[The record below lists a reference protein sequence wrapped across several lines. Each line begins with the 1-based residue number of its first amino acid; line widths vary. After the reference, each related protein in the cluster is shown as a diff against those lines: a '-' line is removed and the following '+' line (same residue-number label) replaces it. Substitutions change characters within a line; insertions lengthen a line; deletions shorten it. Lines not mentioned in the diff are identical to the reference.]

1 MTTRRFG
8 IVFVAAPFF
17 ASLLFLFADA
27 QASRTTPSDG
37 ADLPL
42 GRTVYQK
49 VCEECHGSKGRGDGK
64 KAKEL
69 GFAPRNFTLGAFKCR
84 CTPSGQP
91 PTDEDLYR
99 SVTRGLPGTPMAAHD
114 KDLTEQ
120 ERRAVVQFVKTLSP
134 KFSAGNLPACEP
146 LPNPPPAMPGL
157 VAEGKQLYRLM
168 QCGKCHG
175 VGGRGDGPAAATL
188 KDDWGRPI
196 TPYDFVEL
204 HDFKCGNDDRDL
216 YRTLTTG
223 MTGSPM
229 PSFEAAFG
237 FAKGDFTPENLR
249 TLGGPN
255 EAKELQAYLEGQSDA
270 ATVKAMGAQERRAL
284 VSRRTWALVQYLRSL
299 LTR

>member
-1 MTTRRFG
+1 MTTTRFG
-8 IVFVAAPFF
+8 VIFGAAPYF
-17 ASLLFLFADA
+17 AAFLFAGDGVQRA
-27 QASRTTPSDG
+27 TPSDA
-37 ADLPL
+37 ADLQL

-49 VCEECHGSKGRGDGK
+49 VCAECHGSKGRGDGK

-99 SVTRGLPGTPMAAHD
+99 TVTRGLPGTPMTAHD

-120 ERRAVVQFVKTLSP
+120 ERRAVVEFVKTLSP
-134 KFSAGNLPACEP
+134 KFSGNLPACEP
-146 LPNPPPAMPGL
+146 LPNPPPALPEL
-157 VAEGKQLYRLM
+157 VAEGKHLYRLM

-196 TPYDFVEL
+196 EPYDFVDRRE
-204 HDFKCGNDDRDL
+204 FKCGNDDRDL
-216 YRTLTTG
+216 YRTLITG

-229 PSFEAAFG
+229 PSFAAAFG
-237 FAKGDFTPENLR
+237 FAKGDFPPENLR
-249 TLGGPN
+249 PLGGPN
-255 EAKELQAYLEGQSDA
+255 EAKELQAYLDGQPDA
-270 ATVKAMGAQERRAL
+270 ATLKAMGATERRVL
-284 VSRRTWALVQYLRSL
+284 VSRRAWALIQHLRSL
-299 LTR
+299 VTR

>member
-1 MTTRRFG
+1 MRFG
-8 IVFVAAPFF
+8 FTFIAALYF
-17 ASLLFLFADA
+17 ATLLFAGGGGQRA
-27 QASRTTPSDG
+27 TPSDG
-37 ADLPL
+37 ADLRV
-42 GRTVYQK
+42 GRTVYQN
-49 VCEECHGSKGRGDGK
+49 VCEACHGSKGRGDGK

-91 PTDEDLYR
+91 PADEDLYR
-99 SVTRGLPGTPMAAHD
+99 TVTRGLPGTPMEAHQ

-120 ERRAVVQFVKTLSP
+120 ERRAVVLFVKTLSP

-146 LPNPPPAMPGL
+146 LPNPPPASPGL

-175 VGGRGDGPAAATL
+175 IGGRGDGPAAATL

-196 TPYDFVEL
+196 KPYDFVEL

-229 PSFEAAFG
+229 PSFEAALG
-237 FAKGDFTPENLR
+237 FARGDFPPESLQ

-255 EAKELQAYLEGQSDA
+255 EAKELQAYLDGQPDA
-270 ATVKAMGAQERRAL
+270 AAVKAMGTQERRAL
-284 VSRRTWALVQYLRSL
+284 SGRRAWALARYLRSL
-299 LTR
+299 LAR

>member
-1 MTTRRFG
+1 MTTGRLGF
-8 IVFVAAPFF
+8 VFVAAPSFAILLF
-17 ASLLFLFADA
+17 ASDGA
-27 QASRTTPSDG
+27 QRVPSDG
-37 ADLPL
+37 PDLRL

-49 VCEECHGSKGRGDGK
+49 VCEECHGSKGRGDGR
-64 KAKEL
+64 KAREM

-120 ERRAVVQFVKTLSP
+120 ERRTVVQFVKTLSP
-134 KFSAGNLPACEP
+134 KFGARNPPACEP
-146 LPNPPPAMPGL
+146 LPNPPPPSTGL
-157 VAEGKQLYRLM
+157 VAEGRQLYRLM
-168 QCGKCHG
+168 QCAKCHG
-175 VGGRGDGPAAATL
+175 VGGHGDGPAAATL

-196 TPYDFVEL
+196 APYDFVEFR
-204 HDFKCGNDDRDL
+204 DFKCGNDDRDL
-216 YRTLTTG
+216 YRTLITG

-229 PSFEAAFG
+229 PSFETAFS
-237 FAKGDFTPENLR
+237 FAKGDFPPENLR

-255 EAKELQAYLEGQSDA
+255 EAKELQAYLEGQPDA
-270 ATVKAMGAQERRAL
+270 GAVKAMGAQEKNALASRRA
-284 VSRRTWALVQYLRSL
+284 WALVQYLRSL